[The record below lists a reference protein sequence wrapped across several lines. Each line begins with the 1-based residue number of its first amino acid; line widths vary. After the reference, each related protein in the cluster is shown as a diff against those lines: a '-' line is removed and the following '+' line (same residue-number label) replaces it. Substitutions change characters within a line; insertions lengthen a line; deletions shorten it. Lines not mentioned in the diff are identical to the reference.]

1 MMIPNVPH
9 DPVPP
14 RLERF
19 MLTTAR
25 RDDVSRAVVA
35 LIVTHGPGI
44 GLAEGDLPKQNVMGW
59 QVGGALQEL
68 LGRYGL
74 SAERPISYIGFRD
87 RLESGM
93 RIRQYHF
100 LLRRACGH
108 PGLEYVDAGRMQDVL
123 TLRGSKKVLSA
134 IACEGGRL

>member
-1 MMIPNVPH
+1 MILNVSH
-9 DPVPP
+9 EPVPP

-35 LIVTHGPGI
+35 LVVTHGPGI
-44 GLAEGDLPKQNVMGW
+44 GLASGDLPKQNVMRW
-59 QVGGALQEL
+59 QVGEALREL

-74 SAERPISYIGFRD
+74 TAEGPISYIGFRD
-87 RLESGM
+87 RLEAGM
-93 RIRQYHF
+93 RVRQYHF

-108 PGLEYVDAGRMQDVL
+108 PGLDYVDAGRMQEVL
-123 TLRGSKKVLSA
+123 TLRGSKQVLSA
-134 IACEGGRL
+134 ICAEGKS